1 MRTEAMMSG
10 IDLEVVRPP
19 AVRPVSRPLDM
30 LHLARQSMGDPGL
43 ELEILRMFDEIVAVH
58 FARLE
63 QATSVPDLLTHLHT
77 IKAASAG
84 VGAWSLAEHAHIM
97 ERELEAGEPVNPE
110 RVDDIHVSLTEVRD
124 FVAGQIALGEAA
136 AEAEAE

>member
-1 MRTEAMMSG
+1 
-10 IDLEVVRPP
+10 
-19 AVRPVSRPLDM
+19 M

-110 RVDDIHVSLTEVRD
+110 RVDDIHISLTEVRD
-124 FVAGQIALGEAA
+124 FIAAQVALGEAEAA
-136 AEAEAE
+136 AEAE